1 MLVINKQ
8 LAGKQ
13 IKQKEKGEG
22 GQSEFVLSELFN
34 CQARVPSRMPPSCAC
49 VCRLCRLSARLPG
62 VTAAVSVHSTG
73 APLAYHGGPRIIN

>member
-34 CQARVPSRMPPSCAC
+34 CQARVPFRMPPSCAC
-49 VCRLCRLSARLPG
+49 VCRLSARLPG
-62 VTAAVSVHSTG
+62 VTAAVSVHGTG
-73 APLAYHGGPRIIN
+73 APLACHGGPRIIN